1 MSAPNPDCPGC
12 QALQARLTELEV
24 RLELLEA
31 RLRQNSRNSSRPP
44 SADPPAAPKPPAK
57 PAPAGRKPG
66 GQPGHKGVSR
76 CLKPPD
82 QVDAVV
88 ALVPACCAH
97 CAVPLPPT
105 PTTDDLPPQ
114 RHQVTDLPPSFL
126 ITTEYQLHARTC
138 PVCARRTWARLPEGV
153 SASSVG
159 PRLQAFLAL
168 LVARFHL
175 SRRQV
180 SEWLADVAG
189 EQCSLGCL
197 TSLEAATATALLTP
211 YQEVQA
217 AVAAASAVNV
227 DETPWREGKGKAW
240 LWLAATPTLTLFRI
254 DASRS
259 RGAFERL
266 LPPEAATART
276 VTSDRHRAYTYLS
289 QRSWQI
295 CWAHLVRDFQAVSEH
310 EATRPLGEALLASG
324 RELFD
329 LWHAYRRNEIAREQL
344 QARMRPVQARVGRL
358 LRRARDSDHWRA
370 SPLGRELL
378 RYWPSLWTFLWVSE
392 VEPTNNAAERALR
405 PAVLWRKRSF
415 GHHGESGRVF
425 VERLLTVVGSL
436 RRQGRNVLSYLEAV
450 CRAARVG
457 EAMPSLLPG
466 SEAVG
471 AGNPLALAA

>member
-1 MSAPNPDCPGC
+1 MSAPHPDCPGC
-12 QALQARLTELEV
+12 QALQARVTQLEA
-24 RLELLEA
+24 RLERLEA

-57 PAPAGRKPG
+57 PAPVGRKPG

-76 CLKPPD
+76 CLKPID

-88 ALVPACCAH
+88 ALVPVCCAR
-97 CAVPLPPT
+97 CATSLPPSPT
-105 PTTDDLPPQ
+105 PDDPPPR
-114 RHQVTDLPPSFL
+114 RHQVTDLPPTFL

-138 PVCARRTWARLPEGV
+138 PLCARRTWAILPEGV
-153 SASSVG
+153 SAASVG

-180 SEWLADVAG
+180 SEWLADVGG
-189 EQCSLGCL
+189 ERFSLGCL
-197 TSLEAATATALLTP
+197 ASLEAATATALLGP
-211 YQEVQA
+211 YQDTQA
-217 AVAAASAVNV
+217 AVAQAAAVNV
-227 DETPWREGKGKAW
+227 DETPWREGKAKAW
-240 LWLAATPTLTLFRI
+240 LWLAATPALTLFRI
-254 DASRS
+254 DPCRS

-266 LPPEAATART
+266 LPPEPSSPRT

-295 CWAHLVRDFQAVSEH
+295 CWAHLLRDFEAVAEQ
-310 EATRPLGEALLASG
+310 EATRPLGEALLQSG
-324 RELFD
+324 RDLFD
-329 LWHAYRRNEIAREQL
+329 LWHAFRRGQIAREQL
-344 QARMRPVQARVGRL
+344 QAHARPVQARIGRL
-358 LRRARDSDHWRA
+358 LRRARDSNHWCA
-370 SPLGRELL
+370 APLGRDLL
-378 RYWPSLWTFLWVSE
+378 RYWGSLWTFLSVAE

-415 GHHGESGRVF
+415 GHQGESGRVF

-436 RRQGRNVLSYLEAV
+436 RLQGRNVLAYLEAV
-450 CRAARVG
+450 CRAARRDEVG
-457 EAMPSLLPG
+457 PSLLPG

-471 AGNPLALAA
+471 AGGTLALAA